1 MKEGRGFLKD
11 AFSKRVYDHCIP
23 FDSLIVWQMFCGI
36 VDGSRTAA
44 VMLYDLR
51 STSGAVR
58 KLRAAARQQQAIHSV
73 CHTAEDEL
81 LCATMGGVWAW
92 GGGTKSGDPGGTGAQ
107 EEAVAER
114 LQIQVGGEVY
124 DSLASSFKGVL

>member
-1 MKEGRGFLKD
+1 
-11 AFSKRVYDHCIP
+11 
-23 FDSLIVWQMFCGI
+23 MFCGI

-92 GGGTKSGDPGGTGAQ
+92 GGGTNGGDPGETGAH
-107 EEAVAER
+107 EDAVAER
-114 LQIQVGGEVY
+114 LQIQVGGQV
-124 DSLASSFKGVL
+124 